1 MSRGHVY
8 AAQKGTKMK
17 LTRTIACAAAL
28 LFVPAFAAAA
38 PPQSHEH
45 GTAGQAQP
53 PQGDPAKPQGMQCPM
68 MRDMHGGMKMD
79 DKPTPHSQGG
89 AQPPTTGN
97 GVGSMNRMGEM
108 KCMHDG
114 PAATPAP
121 QTTPGEQHNHDHS
134 GASKQR

>member
-1 MSRGHVY
+1 
-8 AAQKGTKMK
+8 MK

-38 PPQSHEH
+38 PTQSHEH
-45 GTAGQAQP
+45 GMADQAEP
-53 PQGDPAKPQGMQCPM
+53 PQGDPAKPHGMQCPM

-89 AQPPTTGN
+89 AQPPATGN
-97 GVGSMNRMGEM
+97 GAGSMNRMGEM

-114 PAATPAP
+114 TPATPAP
-121 QTTPGEQHNHDHS
+121 QTTSGEQHSHDHS
-134 GASKQR
+134 GASKPR